1 MAQDRLLSAFPS
13 VADGKVIVWDE
24 STETTAVY
32 EKDDGEHE
40 PVLLAINISD
50 QPAEVKV
57 GGSDYRQLA
66 ALLTVSQDRV
76 TFADGKLY
84 LPAYA
89 VAILKK

>member
-1 MAQDRLLSAFPS
+1 MVGIKRRIPI
-13 VADGKVIVWDE
+13 DGIIGGIEFVGIGLGICVIPRGIGPFQ
-24 STETTAVY
+24 S
-32 EKDDGEHE
+32 
-40 PVLLAINISD
+40 
-50 QPAEVKV
+50 
-57 GGSDYRQLA
+57 GSDYRQLA